1 VSGMTDFGFT
11 NSIT

>member
-1 VSGMTDFGFT
+1 MTDFGFT

>member
-1 VSGMTDFGFT
+1 MAYFGFT